1 MCGERK
7 MNCQTC
13 GCEIS
18 KARLEALPYTT
29 TCVNCS
35 KAKPYVGFMDWYHKT
50 APELVMI
57 NSGDKENI
65 RRAQRISNR
74 AR

>member
-1 MCGERK
+1 MCGERT

-13 GCEIS
+13 GCEIP
-18 KARLEALPYTT
+18 KARLEILPYTT
-29 TCVNCS
+29 KCIKCS
-35 KAKPYVGFMDWYHKT
+35 DVKPHVGFMDWYHKT
-50 APELVMI
+50 APELVMV
-57 NSGDKENI
+57 NSADKENL

>member
-1 MCGERK
+1 

-18 KARLEALPYTT
+18 AARLEALPYTT
-29 TCVNCS
+29 KCVKCS
-35 KAKPYVGFMDWYHKT
+35 DAKPYIGFMDWYHKT
-50 APELVMI
+50 APELVMV
-57 NSGDKENI
+57 NSGDKENL
-65 RRAQRISNR
+65 RRAQRVSNR

>member
-1 MCGERK
+1 

-13 GCEIS
+13 GCEIPM
-18 KARLEALPYTT
+18 ARLEALPYATK
-29 TCVNCS
+29 CVKCS
-35 KAKPYVGFMDWYHKT
+35 DAKPLVGFMDWNHKT
-50 APELVMI
+50 APELVMVD
-57 NSGDKENI
+57 SGDKENM